1 MDRRRKHTNL
11 AHQVMSDLGQQIAI
25 GHFSPG
31 VTLPPEDD
39 LVTALGISRTV
50 VREAVKIHSAKG
62 LVNTRPRRGTI
73 VLPES
78 HWNLADPDILDWLL
92 HRKNV
97 LPLILEF
104 AEVRLAIEPAAAS
117 LAARVADAAD
127 IATLK
132 QAIEGMRDASQ
143 GDADPLDADIAFH
156 VAVLRASRNR
166 FFYSLRFMI
175 EVALRFS
182 IRLSNSSK
190 GVALASA
197 DDHAAIL
204 HAIVAR
210 NAAAAEQ
217 AMRALILESKMLL
230 GSAGAADKVSVPA
243 ASPSVR
249 VKDVA

>member
-1 MDRRRKHTNL
+1 MDGRRRHTNL
-11 AHQVMSDLGQQIAI
+11 AHQVMSDLGQQIAR
-25 GHFSPG
+25 GDFSPG
-31 VTLPPEDD
+31 IALPAEDD
-39 LVTALGISRTV
+39 LVAALGFSRTV
-50 VREAVKIHSAKG
+50 IREAVKMLAAKG

-104 AEVRLAIEPAAAS
+104 ADVRLAIEPAAAS
-117 LAARVADAAD
+117 LAARVANDED
-127 IATLK
+127 ISGLE
-132 QAIEGMRDASQ
+132 QAIAGMRDASK
-143 GDADPLDADIAFH
+143 GEADPLDADIAFH
-156 VAVLRASRNR
+156 VAVLRASKNR

-197 DDHAAIL
+197 NDHATVL
-204 HAIVAR
+204 DAIVAR
-210 NAAAAEQ
+210 DADGAEQ

-230 GSAGAADKVSVPA
+230 GNARVADGAPEPLAVALSAP
-243 ASPSVR
+243 
-249 VKDVA
+249 